1 MLGCDLKEDEDHD
14 QEISSKWRDEQDLVF
29 IVKLQF
35 GKTLV
40 SVQTNLHFKK
50 IFVHKVLDQKQI

>member
-1 MLGCDLKEDEDHD
+1 MK
-14 QEISSKWRDEQDLVF
+14 QDFVF

-40 SVQTNLHFKK
+40 SVQNKFALKK
-50 IFVHKVLDQKQI
+50 VLVHKFLDQKQLLVTRNIFASKKIWVQKI